1 MKVLLI
7 RHGMTEGNHS
17 KKYIGVT
24 DEPLCEEGIG
34 ELKAIR
40 SQAAGAY
47 SASIVFVSPM
57 LRCRQTAQILFGESL
72 EKAEAIVIPKLR
84 EMNFGAFEGR
94 AFAGDLEQDP
104 QYRKWLDTNCEGEV
118 PGGECK
124 QDFTKRC
131 IDGFCRAM
139 EIAAERSAS
148 EPIGN
153 AAFVVHGGTIMSI
166 LSGLGENP
174 GDYYSYYTENGH
186 GYAGE
191 WNGSRITDIKK
202 I

>member
-7 RHGMTEGNHS
+7 RHGMTQGNRS
-17 KKYIGVT
+17 KKYIGIT
-24 DEPLCEEGIG
+24 DEPLCPEGA
-34 ELKAIR
+34 EKLQSIR
-40 SQAAGAY
+40 SQAGRDFAVQL
-47 SASIVFVSPM
+47 VFISPM
-57 LRCRQTAQILFGESL
+57 LRCRQTAEILFSEAL
-72 EKAEAIVIPKLR
+72 KKEAAIVVPDLR
-84 EMNFGAFEGR
+84 EMDFGIFEGR